1 MVGGQFR
8 LTLQFRFQAVWFH
21 VSVSVASRTCGCNF
35 LLCARSPPDVQAAKQ
50 RQRMYLATCKADL
63 SSRLE
68 THFKREL
75 KHEDFL
81 EDAVKE
87 MHELVERAGANNA
100 ALTRILA
107 QARKQTKN
115 LRVARPLKFLR
126 TVVRVDA
133 FMGKKFDVRPRHS
146 CRFRVLCKVH

>member
-1 MVGGQFR
+1 M
-8 LTLQFRFQAVWFH
+8 TLQFRFQAVWFH

-50 RQRMYLATCKADL
+50 RQRMYLATFKADL

-75 KHEDFL
+75 LEHEDYL

-115 LRVARPLKFLR
+115 LRVARPIKFLR
-126 TVVRVDA
+126 KFVRV
-133 FMGKKFDVRPRHS
+133 
-146 CRFRVLCKVH
+146 